1 MLNRAKEC
9 YQNNREVLRQKARNR
24 ELSDDKKNIKK
35 E

>member
-9 YQNNREVLRQKARNR
+9 YQNNREALRQKARNR